1 MIVPGFYMDS
11 ADQTL
16 ALAHSKHFTD
26 RAISPVPRFGS
37 RQAPYEVGAYLD
49 TSGQRAEHR
58 SEGLSHGGYIVTEEL
73 RAGFRS
79 EWLMEL

>member
-1 MIVPGFYMDS
+1 MKWVLTWI
-11 ADQTL
+11 Q
-16 ALAHSKHFTD
+16 
-26 RAISPVPRFGS
+26 
-37 RQAPYEVGAYLD
+37 VGREQ
-49 TSGQRAEHR
+49 GHR